1 MSLPSLLV
9 TALLLLHGS
18 AATAE
23 PASPESRPPTAE
35 AGPPAA
41 AVVAP
46 DRAAPDRAAPDRAAP
61 GRNAQ
66 AEPGCGRGQDGG
78 CGRCGREGSAAA
90 APPASPAPPAD
101 PGASAADAKVAAVGP
116 SPALRTDQ
124 DVFHALLR
132 RHKDIRREVTEIPGG
147 VETLTESDDPEVAG
161 WIREHV
167 HAMKARV
174 EQGRPLR
181 RWDPLFRAIFDHA
194 PAIRMEVHD
203 TARGVRVRET
213 SDEAYV
219 TLLIRAHARV
229 VSGFVA
235 EGFAEAERAHP
246 VPEAQS
252 AASGSAPAPAPA
264 TQPSSGG

>member
-9 TALLLLHGS
+9 TALVLLHGS
-18 AATAE
+18 AAVAQPAGPE
-23 PASPESRPPTAE
+23 PRTPTAE

-41 AVVAP
+41 AAVAP
-46 DRAAPDRAAPDRAAP
+46 DRA
-61 GRNAQ
+61 AQ

-78 CGRCGREGSAAA
+78 CGRCGRGRSAA
-90 APPASPAPPAD
+90 APPASPDPHAG
-101 PGASAADAKVAAVGP
+101 PGASAEDANVAAAGRSAV
-116 SPALRTDQ
+116 LRTDQ

-132 RHKDIRREVTEIPGG
+132 RHRDIRREVTEIPGG

-194 PAIRMEVHD
+194 PAIRMDVQE
-203 TARGVRVRET
+203 TAKGVRVRET

-246 VPEAQS
+246 VPEAPS
-252 AASGSAPAPAPA
+252 AASPPVPAPAPA